1 MKLKLLLVLI
11 LILSGVYLA
20 SNQASLFK
28 IRVIDCQLNHYL
40 CPLSLEPVLLNFIG
54 RNIFSFNA
62 DSVIRQLTAFDPTLS
77 EIKVN
82 KRLPNRL
89 QLDLM
94 RRLPLAVIKS
104 IRQENQEKV
113 FYLDK
118 TGFVYTPS
126 LPLNQPLSEVW
137 WPAELNLVEG
147 ESALSLDLAKLI
159 NTLDAYYVNFVRL
172 TRLLEPVYLVKTT
185 AGPEVVIPAQEEF
198 AARVASLQF
207 ILTNLKMGE
216 PVPIKIDL
224 RFDKP
229 ILTY

>member
-1 MKLKLLLVLI
+1 MLLVFI
-11 LILSGVYLA
+11 LVLSGAYLA
-20 SNQASLFK
+20 LNQASMFK
-28 IRVIDCQLNHYL
+28 VRVINCRLNHYL

-54 RNIFSFNA
+54 KNIFTFNPDA
-62 DSVIRQLTAFDPTLS
+62 AVRQLAAFDPTLS

-82 KRLPNRL
+82 KHLPNRL
-89 QLDLM
+89 QLDLL

-104 IRQENQEKV
+104 IRQESQEKV

-118 TGFVYTPS
+118 TGFVYAPS
-126 LPLNQPLSEVW
+126 LFLSQPLSEVW

-147 ESALSLDLAKLI
+147 ESDLSLDLAKLI

-172 TRLLEPVYLVKTT
+172 TRLLEPVYSVKTT
-185 AGPEVVIPAQEEF
+185 AGPEAVIPAQEEF
-198 AARVASLQF
+198 ASRVGSLQF
-207 ILTNLKMGE
+207 ILTNLKIGE
-216 PVPIKIDL
+216 PVPVKIDL